1 MFRRLIAAVLIAP
14 AAGIAATGD
23 RLPAYLLQIPASV
36 PAVFVAETDRSAL
49 HRIANGPDGPVYVD
63 RRYMSIG
70 ENGVGKRRAWDR
82 RTPLGIYFVTE
93 RRDTQ
98 RLAERYG
105 PLAFPLDYPNAWDR
119 LHDRRGEGIWIHGGP
134 EGGDH
139 RPPQDTDGC
148 IALENNELLALADD
162 LIPAVTPVVVT
173 HSIRWG
179 TAAGIG
185 AERDRLAAA
194 LEEWAQSIRS
204 GDLYRYLSLYA
215 QGFRYRGMNRD
226 EWMRFRLGTYGA
238 GKITGLEL
246 DDVLLLQDPEDE
258 SLYLS
263 RFRQTLIDDTGPVV
277 TIKRLYW
284 RRNGADE
291 LRIVAEDNG

>member
-1 MFRRLIAAVLIAP
+1 MFRSLIAAVLIAP

-49 HRIANGPDGPVYVD
+49 HRIANGPDGPLYVD

-105 PLAFPLDYPNAWDR
+105 PLAFPLDYPNVWDR

-134 EGGDH
+134 GGGER

-148 IALENNELLALADD
+148 IALENNELRALADD
-162 LIPAVTPVVVT
+162 LIPGVTPVIVT

-185 AERDRLAAA
+185 AGRERLAAA
-194 LEEWAQSIRS
+194 LEEWAQSIRT

-215 QGFRYRGMNRD
+215 QGFRYRGMSRD
-226 EWMRFRLGTYGA
+226 EWMRYRLGTFGA
-238 GKITGLEL
+238 GNITGLKL

-284 RRNGADE
+284 RRNSEDE

>member
-1 MFRRLIAAVLIAP
+1 MFRSLIAAVLIAP

-23 RLPAYLLQIPASV
+23 MLPAYLLQIPASV
-36 PAVFVAETDRSAL
+36 PAVFVAETDRSVL
-49 HRIANGPDGPVYVD
+49 HRIENGPDGLVYVD

-82 RTPLGIYFVTE
+82 RTPLGIYFVNE
-93 RRDTQ
+93 RRDTR

-105 PLAFPLDYPNAWDR
+105 PLAFPLDYPNVWDR

-134 EGGDH
+134 EGGDR
-139 RPPQDTDGC
+139 RPPNDTDGC
-148 IALENNELLALADD
+148 IALENNELLALSAE
-162 LIPAVTPVVVT
+162 LIPDVTPVLVT

-179 TAAGIG
+179 TPAGID
-185 AERDRLAAA
+185 AEREKLAAA
-194 LEEWAQSIRS
+194 LEAWAGSIRS

-215 QGFRYRGMNRD
+215 QGFRYRGMSRD
-226 EWMRFRLGTYGA
+226 EWMRYRLETLGA
-238 GKITGLEL
+238 GTVVGLKL
-246 DDVLLLQDPEDE
+246 DDILLLQDPEDE

-284 RRNGADE
+284 RRGADAE

>member
-179 TAAGIG
+179 T
-185 AERDRLAAA
+185 EV
-194 LEEWAQSIRS
+194 S
-204 GDLYRYLSLYA
+204 GR
-215 QGFRYRGMNRD
+215 
-226 EWMRFRLGTYGA
+226 
-238 GKITGLEL
+238 
-246 DDVLLLQDPEDE
+246 
-258 SLYLS
+258 
-263 RFRQTLIDDTGPVV
+263 
-277 TIKRLYW
+277 
-284 RRNGADE
+284 
-291 LRIVAEDNG
+291 